1 MGSSISVEDIAFS
14 YPGGAAV
21 FTGITLPVEEGSVF
35 SLLGPNGTGKSTLL
49 KCMAGLIAPSH
60 GRVLLDGRDIG
71 GMQPHEIARRV
82 GFVPQTQVSPFP
94 FRVRDI
100 VLMGRAPHLSP
111 FAAPSPQDE
120 TVAADALDRV
130 GVSHLA
136 DRPCT
141 AISGGEWQ
149 LVLIARAIAQRP
161 GVLLLDEPTS
171 HLDLGNQMRVLDV
184 IRGLAED
191 GITIIVATHFPDHA
205 LLTSSRVAI
214 LKDQRILAVGPPD
227 DVIREDT
234 MRQAYGVEVRIMHL
248 DDPFNRRIC
257 VPVAGR
263 GIP

>member
-49 KCMAGLIAPSH
+49 KCMAGLITPSH
-60 GRVLLDGRDIG
+60 GRVLLDGQDIG

-111 FAAPSPQDE
+111 FAAPSARDE

-141 AISGGEWQ
+141 RISGGEWQ

-191 GITIIVATHFPDHA
+191 GITIVVATHFPDHA

-214 LKDQRILAVGPPD
+214 LKDQRILAMGPPD